1 MRSNEELR
9 TRLYI
14 ASLAVLLV
22 GLCVAVLIYATAEE
36 STPDAIA
43 FVVVDGLKYPI
54 EPNQSKRY
62 IRDLERFGGKASV
75 IFDEFSRW
83 FSGLWSGRR
92 LAFTVGVLSI
102 AVSFVL
108 FLFAGSLPPDPD

>member
-75 IFDEFSRW
+75 VFDEFDRW
-83 FSGLWSGRR
+83 LAGLWRGRK
-92 LAFTVGVLSI
+92 LGLTIGVLSI
-102 AVSFVL
+102 AVSLGL
-108 FLFAGSLPPDPD
+108 FLFASSLPPDPD